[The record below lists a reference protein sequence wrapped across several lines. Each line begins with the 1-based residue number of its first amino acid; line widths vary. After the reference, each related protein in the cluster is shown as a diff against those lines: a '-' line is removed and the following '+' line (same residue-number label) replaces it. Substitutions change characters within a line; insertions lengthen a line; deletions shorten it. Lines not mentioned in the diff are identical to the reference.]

1 MKHIQS
7 KIITLVIVSLLTL
20 GLVMSL
26 VALVQVR
33 NLGGHSVKILEEKM
47 FENFDRNAK
56 NLIDS
61 ALTVAETAYALRH
74 EIGEEAAMEEAKS
87 FIRNLRYGED
97 GYIFVYDSAGMTVVM
112 LGQDVEGS
120 SRWDLQDAF
129 GTYLIRDLAAA
140 AKDGSGYTEYWF
152 PKPGESEASPKRSY
166 TGYFEPWDWCI
177 GTGNYVDDITLLI
190 EEETAKVSS
199 SVRDTIFIVLLTA
212 AAVIIAA
219 SLTALVM
226 GRMISRPLSI
236 LTSDVEMIA
245 SGDLSRD
252 IQVLSSDES
261 GRLAES
267 MNSMVNKLRDIIQQI
282 TDSSIMIRQDA
293 AEVTG
298 ASQQVAS
305 GASEQAASAQQISS
319 SMEQLAANIQQ
330 NTDHSHESSRLVGQA
345 AGDADKGGA
354 AVEETVSAM
363 KFISDKIGII
373 EEIARNT
380 NLLALNAA
388 IEAARAGEAGKGFAV
403 VASEVRKLA
412 ESSQIAAND
421 ITEVSSQSVH
431 KADQT
436 LELMHSIIPSIKKSA
451 DIADEI
457 MQGSKEQSNGAE
469 QINQALLQMDQVIQS
484 NASSSEQIAAM
495 AVKLKSESEDLSGAV
510 SYFRL

>member
-7 KIITLVIVSLLTL
+7 KIITLVICSLFVL
-20 GLVMSL
+20 GLTMSV
-26 VALVQVR
+26 VALFQVR
-33 NLGGHSVKILEEKM
+33 NLGERSVEILEEKM

-61 ALTVAETAYALRH
+61 ALTIAETSYARRS
-74 EIGEEAAMEEAKS
+74 EIGEKAAMEEAKAY
-87 FIRNLRYGED
+87 FRNLTYGED
-97 GYIFVYDSAGMTVVM
+97 GYVFVYDSTGMTVAM
-112 LGQDVEGS
+112 LGQDVEGT

-129 GTYLIRDLAAA
+129 GTYLIQDLIAAA
-140 AKDGSGYTEYWF
+140 MDGSGYTEYWF

-177 GTGNYVDDITLLI
+177 GTGNYVDDITLLV
-190 EEETAKVSS
+190 EAESAKVSR
-199 SVRDTIFIVLLTA
+199 VVKNTIFIVLLTA
-212 AAVIIAA
+212 IGVIVAA
-219 SLTALVM
+219 SFVAMIL
-226 GRMISRPLSI
+226 GRMIARPLSV
-236 LTSDVEMIA
+236 LTGDVEKIA
-245 SGDLSRD
+245 AGDLSSD
-252 IQVLSSDES
+252 IEILSADES

-267 MNSMVNKLRDIIQQI
+267 MNGMVLKLRAIIQQI
-282 TDSSIMIRQDA
+282 TDASAMIRQDA
-293 AEVTG
+293 AEVSG

-345 AGDADKGGA
+345 AGDADKGGR
-354 AVEETVSAM
+354 AVEETVGSM
-363 KFISDKIGII
+363 KFISEKIGII

-412 ESSQIAAND
+412 ESSQAAAFD
-421 ITEVSSQSVH
+421 ITEVSSQSVR

-436 LELMHSIIPSIKKSA
+436 LELMHGIIPSIKKSA
-451 DIADEI
+451 DIAEEI
-457 MQGSKEQSNGAE
+457 MQGSKEQSSGAE
-469 QINQALLQMDQVIQS
+469 QINQALAADGSCHSGQCLIQ
-484 NASSSEQIAAM
+484 
-495 AVKLKSESEDLSGAV
+495 
-510 SYFRL
+510 